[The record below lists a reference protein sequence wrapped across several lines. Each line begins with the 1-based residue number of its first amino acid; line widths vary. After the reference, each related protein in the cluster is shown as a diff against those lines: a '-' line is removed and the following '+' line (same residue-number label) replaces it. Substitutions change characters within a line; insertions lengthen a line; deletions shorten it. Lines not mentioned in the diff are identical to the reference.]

1 MKKIL
6 ILVCSLFIVFCYLL
20 LAPPARA
27 DQIEDL
33 NNKINEYQSKL
44 TELSGQKKTLS
55 STLAYLNTQIS
66 LTQSQIAKSQQELI
80 LLQKDIDALTEQIG
94 KLNLSLDE
102 LTTLL
107 SHRVRGTYIQAS
119 ENLPLYILLSS
130 NGVTDMI
137 NRYKYL
143 QVVQGNDK
151 KIMVAMERSR
161 QNYDLQKTLKE
172 QKQSEVEAVKN
183 KLNKQKTNLLIQQQ
197 EKNQLMEITK
207 NDEKK
212 YQALLSEAIAQRNA
226 FNRYVTSQGGAS
238 ILTNQTKCDG
248 WGCYYN
254 QRDAQWGNNSMGG
267 SGLSIANYGCF
278 ITSVAMIASH
288 GGIDIK
294 PPDIAA
300 NPSNFTLPDSAY
312 LRHEF
317 SVNGKSVSITV
328 TSASQLDDELKK
340 GPVIVGLFSG
350 PDHFIIIKEKKDG
363 GYIMNDP
370 FLENGSDKPFSDKY
384 ETSNINS
391 LRLVSFQ

>member
-1 MKKIL
+1 MKKFFIL
-6 ILVCSLFIVFCYLL
+6 ACCLSLAVCHLL
-20 LAPPARA
+20 LTPSINAAPIDDLN
-27 DQIEDL
+27 DQIR
-33 NNKINEYQSKL
+33 EYQNKL
-44 TELSGQKKTLS
+44 EELSGQKKTLS

-66 LTQSQIAKSQQELI
+66 LTQSQIAKSEQELV
-80 LLQKDIDALTEQIG
+80 LLQKDIDALTEQIS

-107 SHRVRGTYIQAS
+107 THRVRGTYMQAS

-130 NGVTDMI
+130 NDVNNLI

-143 QVVQGNDK
+143 RVVQGNDK

-161 QNYDLQKTLKE
+161 QNYDLQKQLKE
-172 QKQSEVEAVKN
+172 QKQSEVETLNNKLKKQKSDLATQQTEKN
-183 KLNKQKTNLLIQQQ
+183 KLL
-197 EKNQLMEITK
+197 EITK

-254 QRDAQWGNNSMGG
+254 QRDSQWGNNSIGG
-267 SGLSIANYGCF
+267 SDLSIANYGCF

-288 GGIDIK
+288 QGIDIK

-312 LRHEF
+312 LLHAF
-317 SVNGKSVSITV
+317 SVNGKSVNISV
-328 TSASQLDDELKK
+328 TSASRLDDELKK

-350 PDHFIIIKEKKDG
+350 PDHFIVIKEKKDS

-370 FLENGSDKPFSDKY
+370 FLENGNDKPFSDKY
-384 ETSNINS
+384 QTSNINS
-391 LRLVSFQ
+391 LRLVNFQ